1 MSMASVKKNENLTL
15 NCNCLSMSVGLD
27 FNHLF
32 LFIDVQI
39 LSLLFLVWEGN
50 YMYTKQEG
58 SFIYIFIAF
67 SCILKLV
74 P

>member
-1 MSMASVKKNENLTL
+1 MASVKKNENLTL
-15 NCNCLSMSVGLD
+15 NCNCLSMSVVLD

-32 LFIDVQI
+32 PFIDVQI

-50 YMYTKQEG
+50 YMYAKQEG
-58 SFIYIFIAF
+58 SFIYIFIPF